1 MSDSNQALSEDAPAV
16 ESADLRTSESIKPV
30 ILASGPMGNCC
41 GWARWAFVAMAI
53 VTVASIAS
61 AAYFAGRSA
70 QLSAFGGNGIRD
82 IFPTIDAA
90 AAVSSEKFSMATGAI
105 SGDAEGLFM
114 LDHNSGLLQCS
125 VIYPRLGRFLGN
137 FSINVTEALPSG
149 GKGGQYM
156 IATGLANFPSSSS
169 RPAATSVVYV
179 LEVTSGDYACYGIP
193 FNRVAMNAGKPQ
205 QLPMVLISK
214 GSANPLIDRDSLR

>member
-1 MSDSNQALSEDAPAV
+1 MREPNQVLPEENSNGQSSVTPSPLMREPA
-16 ESADLRTSESIKPV
+16 SMAK
-30 ILASGPMGNCC
+30 CC
-41 GWARWAFVAMAI
+41 GWEKWALGVMAI
-53 VTVASIAS
+53 VTLCSIS
-61 AAYFAGRSA
+61 TAAYFAGRSTRM
-70 QLSAFGGNGIRD
+70 SVFGDKNLQD
-82 IFPTIDAA
+82 LFPTIDAA
-90 AAVSSEKFSMATGAI
+90 AAMTSEKFSMATGPL

-169 RPAATSVVYV
+169 RPAAQSVVYV
-179 LEVTSGDYACYGIP
+179 LEVSSGDYACYGIP
-193 FNRVAMNAGKPQ
+193 FNRAAMNAGKPQ
-205 QLPMVLISK
+205 QMPMVLISK

>member
-1 MSDSNQALSEDAPAV
+1 MPDSDQVLPKEVSGALSSVTADSVTPV
-16 ESADLRTSESIKPV
+16 SASTGR
-30 ILASGPMGNCC
+30 CC
-41 GWARWAFVAMAI
+41 GWEKWALIVMAA
-53 VTVASIAS
+53 VTLGSIS
-61 AAYFAGRSA
+61 TAAYFAGRSA
-70 QLSAFGGNGIRD
+70 QMSRFEGTSLQEL
-82 IFPTIDAA
+82 FPTIDAA
-90 AAVSSEKFSMATGAI
+90 AAMTSEKFSMATGPL

-169 RPAATSVVYV
+169 RPAAQSVVYV
-179 LEVTSGDYACYGIP
+179 LEATSGDYACYGIP
-193 FNRVAMNAGKPQ
+193 FNRAAMNAGKAQ
-205 QLPMVLISK
+205 QMPMVLISK